1 METYNI
7 WTIGCQMNKADSER
21 LGSALD
27 QMNLSTVESP
37 EEADVVVVNSC
48 VVRKSAED
56 KVTGMLTRLNGCKK
70 SNPSQVIALMGCMVG
85 PRQEKLQKQY
95 FFLIY
100 LSTLVSNHCNA
111 T

>member
-1 METYNI
+1 MDTYNI

-27 QMNLSTVESP
+27 QMSLSSVGSP

-56 KVTGMLTRLNGCKK
+56 KVTGMLTRLEADGVFAIFRPYGFC
-70 SNPSQVIALMGCMVG
+70 SV
-85 PRQEKLQKQY
+85 RY
-95 FFLIY
+95 
-100 LSTLVSNHCNA
+100 
-111 T
+111 

>member
-27 QMNLSTVESP
+27 QMNLSAVESP

-70 SNPSQVIALMGCMVG
+70 SNPSQVIALMGCMVVQDKKNYRNNI
-85 PRQEKLQKQY
+85 PMSM
-95 FFLIY
+95 Y
-100 LSTLVSNHCNA
+100 L
-111 T
+111 

>member
-1 METYNI
+1 MDTYNI

-27 QMNLSTVESP
+27 QMSLSSVESP

-56 KVTGMLTRLNGCKK
+56 KVTGMLTRLNGFKK
-70 SNPSQVIALMGCMVG
+70 NNPNQVIALMGCMVG
-85 PRQEKLQKQY
+85 PKQDNLQKQFPY
-95 FFLIY
+95 VEY
-100 LSTLVSNHCNA
+100 L
-111 T
+111 